1 MEHDTDNHVSI
12 FSIPDDI
19 LIFILTSSKSLPVNK
34 VMRQIKE
41 DDIHTSLEKKITKIS
56 KDKLNYTEIYY
67 LAKLYVNDINIFKNK
82 CSLNIL
88 KESLEVPHKKLLL
101 TNNLSLVSLL
111 KKALLNPTKKL
122 FLTNCEKMKQS
133 NDEHIILYINPIN
146 DNYFDLLL
154 NLIFFC
160 IDIKKTFTCI
170 TLYLTDINFQIFKNS
185 FNTIILAL
193 KLNIPLKLLILKNN
207 QIDNKVIAIA
217 EALKTNTTLLKLALD
232 GNYIISSGVR
242 VLAEALNINTTLV
255 TLNLNSNKIYR
266 SGISALAKTLKINKT
281 LKTLYLK
288 FTSIDKEGAK
298 LIANA
303 LKQNTTLLK
312 LDIQQN
318 SKFGDEGAKEF
329 ADALIQNTTLTEL
342 CVGNN
347 DIRDEGATALATAL
361 KTNTTLLKLDIV
373 QPDYIYFT
381 FNKDIF
387 TPYLSRVMI

>member
-1 MEHDTDNHVSI
+1 MEHDTDNYVSI

-19 LIFILTSSKSLPVNK
+19 LISILTSSKSLPVNK

-101 TNNLSLVSLL
+101 TNNLSLVNLL

-122 FLTNCEKMKQS
+122 FLTNNQKIKCS
-133 NDEHIILYINPIN
+133 YDEHIILYINPIN
-146 DNYFDLLL
+146 DDYFDLLL

-160 IDIKKTFTCI
+160 IDIKKTFSYI

-217 EALKTNTTLLKLALD
+217 EALKTNTTLLKL
-232 GNYIISSGVR
+232 
-242 VLAEALNINTTLV
+242 
-255 TLNLNSNKIYR
+255 
-266 SGISALAKTLKINKT
+266 
-281 LKTLYLK
+281 
-288 FTSIDKEGAK
+288 
-298 LIANA
+298 
-303 LKQNTTLLK
+303 
-312 LDIQQN
+312 
-318 SKFGDEGAKEF
+318 
-329 ADALIQNTTLTEL
+329 
-342 CVGNN
+342 
-347 DIRDEGATALATAL
+347 
-361 KTNTTLLKLDIV
+361 DIV
-373 QPDYIYFT
+373 QPDYIYYT